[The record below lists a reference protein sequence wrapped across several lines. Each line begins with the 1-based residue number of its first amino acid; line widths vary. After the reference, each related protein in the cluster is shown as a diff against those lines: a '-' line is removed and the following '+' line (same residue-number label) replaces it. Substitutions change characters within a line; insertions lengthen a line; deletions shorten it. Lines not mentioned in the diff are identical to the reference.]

1 MLASQARR
9 RGFESHHPL
18 HERET
23 STCLPFSPAILLA
36 RYALVA
42 RAQGLSPKTINHT
55 TRSVRFFHTFLGD
68 PKDIRSIQADDLRRF
83 IIADQQRDRW
93 PGRAR
98 RLQKLSPTSINTYV
112 RAIKGYWSWMKRE
125 GLVEHD
131 SLKEVVPPKLA
142 HRLPKTFSEEE
153 LKKVFAVVTNQPREK
168 AMLSLFLDSGITLQE
183 IIALKTSDLNLTEGN
198 AHVFREKTARERYVY
213 FSPPTALNIE
223 RYLLQRPEHWQD
235 DHLFLTRDGQPL
247 QPHRVQE
254 ILVRVGR
261 KAGLTQRLSPHKLRH
276 TFATLSLKYGSN
288 LEYIRIQLG
297 HSDIKTTSKF
307 YLHASNSDVR
317 QSHQKSSPVTNL
329 GLRQPVIPTRD
340 RNRSIHRARDEKPH
354 P

>member
-1 MLASQARR
+1 
-9 RGFESHHPL
+9 
-18 HERET
+18 
-23 STCLPFSPAILLA
+23 
-36 RYALVA
+36 
-42 RAQGLSPKTINHT
+42 
-55 TRSVRFFHTFLGD
+55 
-68 PKDIRSIQADDLRRF
+68 
-83 IIADQQRDRW
+83 
-93 PGRAR
+93 
-98 RLQKLSPTSINTYV
+98 
-112 RAIKGYWSWMKRE
+112 MKRE

-213 FSPPTALNIE
+213 FSPATALNIE
-223 RYLLQRPEHWQD
+223 RYLLQRPEHCQD
-235 DHLFLTRDGQPL
+235 DHLFLTRDEQPL

-329 GLRQPVIPTRD
+329 GLRQPVVPTRD
-340 RNRSIHRARDEKPH
+340 RSRSIHRARDEKPH